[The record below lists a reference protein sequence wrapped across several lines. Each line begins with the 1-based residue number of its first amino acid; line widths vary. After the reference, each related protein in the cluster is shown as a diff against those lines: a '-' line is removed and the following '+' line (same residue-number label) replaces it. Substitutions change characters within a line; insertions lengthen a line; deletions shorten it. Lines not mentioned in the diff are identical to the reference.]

1 LKLAINF
8 RILFILAKIISVNYL
23 GSNLRILRKQKNWT
37 QADLASTLKVNRS
50 LIGAYEEARSEPR
63 LVTLQ
68 VLCHLFKVSLEDLL
82 NKPLD
87 KKAPSKIGS
96 SSHLRILPVATEANG
111 EELISLIPQKAA
123 AGYTQG
129 YADSEYIESLK
140 AISLPLPE
148 LQQSGTLRIFQIEG
162 DSMLPVQPGA
172 YIIGEFVEDWR
183 AIKNNL
189 SYVLLTLNDGIV
201 YKRVENELSENN
213 RLILKSDN
221 REYKPYFLESGEILE
236 LWLAKGVLSF
246 QVPQEQD
253 LRDAENNLILA
264 SLEEIKKD
272 MQLLKQKLEQ

>member
-1 LKLAINF
+1 VINS
-8 RILFILAKIISVNYL
+8 RILFILAKIFTVNYL

-37 QADLASTLKVNRS
+37 QADLANTLKVNRS

-63 LVTLQ
+63 LATLQ
-68 VLCHLFKVSLEDLL
+68 ILCHIFKVSLEDLL

-87 KKAPSKIGS
+87 KKAPSKISNPGN
-96 SSHLRILPVATEANG
+96 LRILPVATEANG
-111 EELISLIPQKAA
+111 DELISLIPQKAA

-162 DSMLPVQPGA
+162 DSMLPVQPGS

-183 AIKNNL
+183 SIKNNL
-189 SYVLLTLNDGIV
+189 SYILLTLNDGIV
-201 YKRVENELSENN
+201 YKRVENELAQNN
-213 RLILKSDN
+213 RLLLKSDN
-221 REYKPYFLESGEILE
+221 RDYKPYYLDGDQILE

-253 LRDAENNLILA
+253 IRDAENNLILA
-264 SLEEIKKD
+264 SLEEMRKE
-272 MQLLKQKLEQ
+272 MQQLKQKLEK

>member
-1 LKLAINF
+1 VINF
-8 RILFILAKIISVNYL
+8 RILFILAKIFTVNYL

-37 QADLASTLKVNRS
+37 QADLANTLKVNRS

-63 LVTLQ
+63 LATLQ
-68 VLCHLFKVSLEDLL
+68 LLCHLFKVSLEDLL

-87 KKAPSKIGS
+87 KKAPRKITDAS
-96 SSHLRILPVATEANG
+96 NLRILPVATEANG
-111 EELISLIPQKAA
+111 DELISLIPQKAA

-162 DSMLPVQPGA
+162 DSMLPVQPGS

-183 AIKNNL
+183 SIKSNQ
-189 SYVLLTLNDGIV
+189 SYILLTLNDGIV
-201 YKRVENELSENN
+201 YKRVENELAQNN
-213 RLILKSDN
+213 RLLLKSDN
-221 REYKPYFLESGEILE
+221 RAYKPYYLEGDEILE

-253 LRDAENNLILA
+253 IRDAENNLILS
-264 SLEEIKKD
+264 SLEEMRKD
-272 MQLLKQKLEQ
+272 MQQLKQRFEE

>member
-1 LKLAINF
+1 M
-8 RILFILAKIISVNYL
+8 NYL

-37 QADLASTLKVNRS
+37 QADLANTLKVNRS

-63 LVTLQ
+63 LATLQ
-68 VLCHLFKVSLEDLL
+68 ILCHIFKVSLEDLL

-87 KKAPSKIGS
+87 KKAPSKISNPGN
-96 SSHLRILPVATEANG
+96 LRILPVATEANG
-111 EELISLIPQKAA
+111 DELISLIPQKAA

-162 DSMLPVQPGA
+162 DSMLPVQPGS

-183 AIKNNL
+183 SIKNNL
-189 SYVLLTLNDGIV
+189 SYILLTLNDGIV
-201 YKRVENELSENN
+201 YKRVENELAQNN
-213 RLILKSDN
+213 RLLLKSDN
-221 REYKPYFLESGEILE
+221 RDYKPYYLEGDQILE

-253 LRDAENNLILA
+253 IRDAENNLILA
-264 SLEEIKKD
+264 SLEEMRKE
-272 MQLLKQKLEQ
+272 MQQLKQKLEK

>member
-1 LKLAINF
+1 MAINF
-8 RILFILAKIISVNYL
+8 RILFILAKIFTVNHL

-37 QADLASTLKVNRS
+37 QADLASKLKVNRS

-63 LVTLQ
+63 LATLQ

-82 NKPLD
+82 NNSLD
-87 KKAPSKIGS
+87 KKAPSRINNPS
-96 SSHLRILPVATEANG
+96 NLRILPVATEANG
-111 EELISLIPQKAA
+111 DELISLIPQKAA

-162 DSMLPVQPGA
+162 DSMLPVQPGS

-183 AIKNNL
+183 SIKNNL
-189 SYVLLTLNDGIV
+189 SYILLTLNDGIV
-201 YKRVENELSENN
+201 YKRVENELAQNN

-221 REYKPYFLESGEILE
+221 RAYKPYHLEGDEILE

-246 QVPQEQD
+246 QVPQEED
-253 LRDAENNLILA
+253 IRTAENNLILS
-264 SLEEIKKD
+264 SLEEMRKD
-272 MQLLKQKLEQ
+272 MQQLKQKLEK

>member
-1 LKLAINF
+1 M
-8 RILFILAKIISVNYL
+8 NYL

-37 QADLASTLKVNRS
+37 QADLANTLKVNRS

-63 LVTLQ
+63 LATLQ
-68 VLCHLFKVSLEDLL
+68 ILCHIFKVSLDDLL

-87 KKAPSKIGS
+87 KKAPSKVS
-96 SSHLRILPVATEANG
+96 STGNLRILSVATEANG
-111 EELISLIPQKAA
+111 DELISLIPQKAA

-162 DSMLPVQPGA
+162 DSMLPVQPGS

-183 AIKNNL
+183 SIKNNL
-189 SYVLLTLNDGIV
+189 SYILLTLNDGIV
-201 YKRVENELSENN
+201 YKRVENELAQNN
-213 RLILKSDN
+213 RLLLKSDN
-221 REYKPYFLESGEILE
+221 RDYKPYYLEGDQILE

-253 LRDAENNLILA
+253 IRDAENNLILA
-264 SLEEIKKD
+264 SLEEMRKD
-272 MQLLKQKLEQ
+272 MQQIKQKLEK

>member
-1 LKLAINF
+1 
-8 RILFILAKIISVNYL
+8 VNYL

-37 QADLASTLKVNRS
+37 QADLANTLKVNRS

-63 LVTLQ
+63 LATLQ
-68 VLCHLFKVSLEDLL
+68 ILCHIFKVSLEDLL

-87 KKAPSKIGS
+87 KKAPSKIS
-96 SSHLRILPVATEANG
+96 SPGNLRILSVATEANG
-111 EELISLIPQKAA
+111 DELISLIPQKAA

-162 DSMLPVQPGA
+162 DSMLPVQPGS

-183 AIKNNL
+183 SIKNNL
-189 SYVLLTLNDGIV
+189 SYILLTLNDGIV
-201 YKRVENELSENN
+201 YKRVENELAQNN
-213 RLILKSDN
+213 RLLLKSDN
-221 REYKPYFLESGEILE
+221 RDYKSYYLEGDQILE
-236 LWLAKGVLSF
+236 LWLAKGILSF

-253 LRDAENNLILA
+253 MRDAENNLILA
-264 SLEEIKKD
+264 SLEEMRKD
-272 MQLLKQKLEQ
+272 MQQIKQKLEK

>member
-1 LKLAINF
+1 VINF
-8 RILFILAKIISVNYL
+8 RILFILAKIIKVNYL

-37 QADLASTLKVNRS
+37 QADLANTLKVNRS

-63 LVTLQ
+63 LATLQ
-68 VLCHLFKVSLEDLL
+68 ILCHIFKVSLEDLL

-87 KKAPSKIGS
+87 KKAPSKIS
-96 SSHLRILPVATEANG
+96 SPGNLRILSVATEANG
-111 EELISLIPQKAA
+111 DELISLIPQKAA

-162 DSMLPVQPGA
+162 DSMLPVQPGS

-183 AIKNNL
+183 SIKNNL
-189 SYVLLTLNDGIV
+189 SYILLTLNDGIV
-201 YKRVENELSENN
+201 YKRVENELAQNN
-213 RLILKSDN
+213 RLLLKSDN
-221 REYKPYFLESGEILE
+221 RDYKPYYLEGDQILE

-253 LRDAENNLILA
+253 MRDAENNLILA
-264 SLEEIKKD
+264 SLEEMRKE
-272 MQLLKQKLEQ
+272 MQQIKQKLEK

>member
-1 LKLAINF
+1 M
-8 RILFILAKIISVNYL
+8 NYL

-37 QADLASTLKVNRS
+37 QADLANTLKVNRS

-63 LVTLQ
+63 LATLQ
-68 VLCHLFKVSLEDLL
+68 ILCHIFKVSLEDLL

-87 KKAPSKIGS
+87 KKAPSKISNPGN
-96 SSHLRILPVATEANG
+96 LRILPVATEANG
-111 EELISLIPQKAA
+111 DELISLIPQKAA

-162 DSMLPVQPGA
+162 DSMLPVQPA
-172 YIIGEFVEDWR
+172 SYIIGEFVEDWR
-183 AIKNNL
+183 SIKNNL
-189 SYVLLTLNDGIV
+189 SYILLTLNDGIV
-201 YKRVENELSENN
+201 YKRVENELAQNN
-213 RLILKSDN
+213 RLLLKSDN
-221 REYKPYFLESGEILE
+221 RDYKPYYLEGDQILE

-253 LRDAENNLILA
+253 IRDAENNLILA
-264 SLEEIKKD
+264 SLEEMRKE
-272 MQLLKQKLEQ
+272 MQQLKQKLEK

>member
-1 LKLAINF
+1 VINF
-8 RILFILAKIISVNYL
+8 RILFILAKIITVNYL

-37 QADLASTLKVNRS
+37 QADLANTLKVNRS

-63 LVTLQ
+63 LATLQ
-68 VLCHLFKVSLEDLL
+68 ILCHIFKVSLEDLL

-87 KKAPSKIGS
+87 KKAPSKIS
-96 SSHLRILPVATEANG
+96 SPGNLRILSVATEANG
-111 EELISLIPQKAA
+111 DELISLIPQKAA

-162 DSMLPVQPGA
+162 DSMLPVQPGS

-183 AIKNNL
+183 SIKNNL
-189 SYVLLTLNDGIV
+189 SYILLTLNDGIV
-201 YKRVENELSENN
+201 YKRVENELAQNN
-213 RLILKSDN
+213 RLLLKSDN
-221 REYKPYFLESGEILE
+221 RDYKPYYLEGDQILE

-253 LRDAENNLILA
+253 MRDAENNLILA
-264 SLEEIKKD
+264 SLEEMRKE
-272 MQLLKQKLEQ
+272 MQQIKQKLEK

>member
-1 LKLAINF
+1 VTNF
-8 RILFILAKIISVNYL
+8 RILFILAKIFTVNYL

-37 QADLASTLKVNRS
+37 QADLANTLKVNRS

-63 LVTLQ
+63 LATLQ

-87 KKAPSKIGS
+87 KQAPSKI
-96 SSHLRILPVATEANG
+96 SSHANLRILPVATEANG
-111 EELISLIPQKAA
+111 DELISLIPQKAA

-162 DSMLPVQPGA
+162 DSMLPVQPGS

-183 AIKNNL
+183 SIKNNL
-189 SYVLLTLNDGIV
+189 SYILLTLNDGIV
-201 YKRVENELSENN
+201 YKRVENELAQNN
-213 RLILKSDN
+213 RLLLKSDN
-221 REYKPYFLESGEILE
+221 RDYKPYYLEGDQILE

-253 LRDAENNLILA
+253 IRDTENNLILA
-264 SLEEIKKD
+264 SLEEMRKE
-272 MQLLKQKLEQ
+272 MQQLKQKLEK